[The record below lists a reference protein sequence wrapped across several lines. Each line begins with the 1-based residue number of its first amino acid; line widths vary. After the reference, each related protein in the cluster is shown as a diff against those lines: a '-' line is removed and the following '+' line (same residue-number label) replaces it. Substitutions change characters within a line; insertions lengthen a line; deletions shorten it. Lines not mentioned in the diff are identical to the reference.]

1 MTQVADLRVVTEGGM
16 VKLIGRG
23 ELDVFN
29 SVALDEAMQVVVE
42 HAGDRAAVVDFREV
56 AYMDT
61 HALWCI
67 FRAAKA
73 LQQQGLALTVVVAP
87 HSVPERLIRLTGWDA
102 VVRLCHSLEEVS
114 IDPN

>member
-1 MTQVADLRVVTEGGM
+1 MTQVADLTVVTGDGM

-29 SVALDEAMQVVVE
+29 SLALEEAMQVVVE

-73 LQQQGLALTVVVAP
+73 LQQQGLSLTVVVAP
-87 HSVPERLIRLTGWDA
+87 RSVPERLIRLTGWDT
-102 VVRLCHSLEEVS
+102 VVRLCHSLQEVS
-114 IDPN
+114 IGSD

>member
-1 MTQVADLRVVTEGGM
+1 MTQVADLKVVTEDG
-16 VKLIGRG
+16 VVTLIGRG

-29 SVALDEAMQVVVE
+29 SVALNEAVQIVVE
-42 HAGDRAAVVDFREV
+42 HAATRSAVVDFRGV
-56 AYMDT
+56 SYMDT

-73 LQQQGLALTVVVAP
+73 LQQQGLVLTMLVAP

-102 VVRLCHSLEEVS
+102 IIRLCHSPEEVPIGS
-114 IDPN
+114 D